1 MISEETKDIIFSRLR
16 LAQQLLEESDGL
28 PGKDG
33 YDFNGKKCDF
43 HPRHEREALVVYLL
57 LTCFDKLG
65 QKRSFTTFPNWLRS
79 KKVSHTTEK
88 ENILNSITENTNIV
102 ESSLR
107 IFECYQSI
115 YGVRNAFY
123 EGIKR
128 LPENAKNQLFD
139 SVKISFCAEFGM
151 HGPNVSLP
159 TEPLDDKE
167 LELDLKLKY
176 LYSKRNRFTHE
187 LDQYHICSAP
197 IMSGMRFKSGS
208 SWVAMIKNKRIAY
221 IGSHQEHETVSTGG
235 AYVYT
240 IDNWPFALFETI
252 YGALGVVFDRTSIN
266 LKFCVMAFSE
276 DRSTVTTYNGIDHQ
290 YLKNYDTFLN
300 MTKTL

>member
-1 MISEETKDIIFSRLR
+1 M
-16 LAQQLLEESDGL
+16 
-28 PGKDG
+28 
-33 YDFNGKKCDF
+33 
-43 HPRHEREALVVYLL
+43 

-79 KKVSHTTEK
+79 KKFAHTTEK
-88 ENILNSITENTNIV
+88 ENILNFIAENTNIV
-102 ESSLR
+102 ESSVRL
-107 IFECYQSI
+107 FEGYQAI

-123 EGIKR
+123 EGIKG
-128 LPENAKNQLFD
+128 LPEHAKNQLFE

-159 TEPLDDKE
+159 TKPLDDKE
-167 LELDLKLKY
+167 LELGLKLKY
-176 LYSKRNRFTHE
+176 LYSKRNRFTHK

-197 IMSGMRFKSGS
+197 IMSGMKFKNGS
-208 SWVAMIKNKRIAY
+208 SWVAMIKNKRISY
-221 IGSHQEHETVSTGG
+221 IGSHHEHEAVPTGG

-240 IDNWPFALFETI
+240 IDNWPFALFETL

-266 LKFCVMAFSE
+266 LKFIVMAFSE
-276 DRSTVTTYNGIDHQ
+276 ETSTVTTYNAIEHKH
-290 YLKNYDTFLN
+290 LKNYDAFLK